1 MRLKVTLSLILLC
14 FVGCSEPADPNTP
27 AYWIDQLEEKP
38 TREQALKEL
47 GKMGD
52 PSSAEAVLVWLKKEG
67 PWQPT
72 AAYTLGQ
79 LGAKSSVNELIA
91 QIDYAV
97 GSGRDRKSQIKNR
110 TNMNIARALGMLK
123 AKEGTQPLMNLL
135 ATAAP
140 AAKEQIIRAL
150 GKIQDPAATDS
161 LVQTAL
167 YDAEP
172 FLRKTAIQALGDL
185 GDPKAADALIE
196 MLYVEV
202 PGISFYNEARFSLVQ
217 LGPSI
222 APKLLTTLKR
232 ENAKVEKI
240 RLPSGGTIAEG
251 AIEAKAGVVLGLLR
265 VTEAESAILGVL
277 NGLYKKFQNRTRE
290 PIFASIPGAI
300 IELCFALG
308 NMGTGNAV
316 KTLEK
321 LAADTDFN
329 IRQAAVEAL
338 VEAGAKGSATKLLDY
353 AKSGEGNAQ
362 KVAMVGATQL
372 GEAQN
377 LSALE
382 ALAAKNKTLEAAI
395 GKEKVRLVAAQEC
408 GAKAEC
414 WQTKLGDANYRVR
427 EKAAL
432 ELGWLNANNA
442 LADLVKSVGDEQAA
456 VRIAAIQSLHRLK
469 QGDVKK
475 LKEIYKASKSK
486 IEFNRAN
493 HALKRLIAQLENAA

>member
-1 MRLKVTLSLILLC
+1 MRLNLSIVFCLLT
-14 FVGCSEPADPNTP
+14 FINCSTPADPTS
-27 AYWIDQLEEKP
+27 AEYWVDKLDDKQ

-47 GKMGD
+47 GKMAD
-52 PSSAEAVLVWLKKEG
+52 PKTVDAVLEWFKKEG
-67 PWQPT
+67 AWQPT

-79 LGAKSSVNELIA
+79 LGQSRVTNELVA

-110 TNMNIARALGMLK
+110 TNMNIARALAMLQ
-123 AKEGTQPLMNLL
+123 AKDAAQPLINLL

-150 GKIQDPAATDS
+150 GKIKNPNAADS
-161 LVQTAL
+161 LIQIAL

-185 GDPKAADALIE
+185 GNPKAADALIE

-217 LGPSI
+217 LGQSI
-222 APKLLTTLKR
+222 APKLIETLNRKN
-232 ENAKVEKI
+232 ETIESI
-240 RLPSGGTIAEG
+240 RLPSGGQIAEG
-251 AIEAKAGVVLGLLR
+251 AIEAKAGVVLGLLH
-265 VTEAESAILGVL
+265 VTQAEADIIKVI
-277 NGLYKKFQNRTRE
+277 NTLYRKFEQRTRV

-308 NMGTGNAV
+308 NMGTTKSI

-338 VEAGAKGSATKLLDY
+338 VETGAKDSATKLIAY
-353 AKSGEGNAQ
+353 ALKGDDAT
-362 KVAMVGATQL
+362 KRIALVGATQL
-372 GEAQN
+372 GNAQN
-377 LSALE
+377 LDDVDRLASAL
-382 ALAAKNKTLEAAI
+382 KTSVE
-395 GKEKVRLVAAQEC
+395 KERVRLIAAQEC
-408 GAKAEC
+408 GIKAQC
-414 WQTKLGDANYRVR
+414 WQTKLVDPNYRVR

-432 ELGWLNANNA
+432 ELGWLKANDA
-442 LADLVKSVGDEQAA
+442 LEALVKTVGDEQAA
-456 VRIAAIQSLHRLK
+456 VRIAAIQSLSRLK
-469 QGDVKK
+469 KGDLQK
-475 LKEIYKASKSK
+475 LKTIYKASKSK

-493 HALKRLIAQLENAA
+493 HALKRLIALLENAA